1 VPASLGGGGGV
12 WGWGG
17 TSFSPSQNALFAV
30 TATAFPGGTNTGSAF
45 SESAGYGEH
54 LVELDPSL
62 NVVASNHPSDI
73 SEPEDLDFFGAPV
86 VLDRAGCGE
95 LVVAADKND
104 EVYAWRAD
112 DVADGPVWSISLEQF
127 DAANPLLSQLAWSPS
142 SSSVYAVTGT
152 QLARI
157 SIGANCA
164 GTVTWTRPLGTDTE
178 NGSPTIS
185 GTTLWFAINGKPQLV
200 AYDARTGE
208 RLTSLPLGGTTLVA
222 PTVIDGRLV
231 VGTFTGLIEG
241 FSIAADRSVQSAG
254 TSASTASEVSSAST
268 KDAWET
274 RAAGVFATE
283 NGGRSWQQIYAAPAL
298 AMLRLSADLG
308 VIELG
313 TAPSKCMCTTRH
325 LWTDDDGQTWHLTDA
340 ISQDFTGGGGSI
352 YWWEGGTLQVIS
364 PFPKADDEKPLDA
377 RVATS
382 LPDGTIL
389 GGARTPDGFAF
400 LVSNR
405 VSGQHWDTNPRVILA
420 DGGSVETV
428 RLPSAPAGE
437 ILAESITESGG
448 ALTVTATDFGTD
460 PVSAAS
466 RQVVYE
472 ADWRHPRLTFTRR
485 WR

>member
-1 VPASLGGGGGV
+1 VSEWVSVPASLGGGGGV

-241 FSIAADRSVQSAG
+241 FSFAADRSVQSAG

-364 PFPKADDEKPLDA
+364 PFPPADDEKPLDA

-389 GGARTPDGFAF
+389 GGVRTPDGFAF

-448 ALTVTATDFGTD
+448 TLTVTATDFGTD
-460 PVSAAS
+460 PVSPVAWTSTDEGQTWALDS
-466 RQVVYE
+466 
-472 ADWRHPRLTFTRR
+472 
-485 WR
+485 